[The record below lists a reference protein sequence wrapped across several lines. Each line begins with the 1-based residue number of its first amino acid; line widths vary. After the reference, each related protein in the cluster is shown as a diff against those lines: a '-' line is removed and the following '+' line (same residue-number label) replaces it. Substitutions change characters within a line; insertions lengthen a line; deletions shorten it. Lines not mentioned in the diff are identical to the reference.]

1 MLYIE
6 IIRQAVSV
14 SDIFLLVGKPEIEI
28 LDDYFREPVM
38 HPALLTLIPAKRLG
52 D

>member
-14 SDIFLLVGKPEIEI
+14 SDIFLLVGKPEIEKARPGP
-28 LDDYFREPVM
+28 RE
-38 HPALLTLIPAKRLG
+38 RLSEN
-52 D
+52 